1 MIMDFDTFVQMG
13 GYALNVWG
21 SYGIGLVVYGGILVA
36 AFIKLDRLKK
46 QDAQK
51 QDSKK

>member
-13 GYALNVWG
+13 GYAFNVWG
-21 SYGIGLVVYGGILVA
+21 AYGIGLVVYGGILVA
-36 AFIKLDRLKK
+36 ALIKLDRLKK

-51 QDSKK
+51 QENKK